1 MTSNTEFSNSGNSS
15 NSGNLSNSGNSSNL
29 SSTENINKYSAER
42 LYNTWL
48 VDSIVFL
55 SFSFLFLDAIKAKS
69 INISHITAR
78 LISIFLLL
86 INIIFT
92 ITAIFNYYINTRD
105 LINQNKFSNLD
116 TITRNVYLTIGVIY
130 IFIQLFLFY
139 ILVKNTFSK
148 N

>member
-1 MTSNTEFSNSGNSS
+1 MTSNTEFNNSN
-15 NSGNLSNSGNSSNL
+15 NLSNSNNL
-29 SSTENINKYSAER
+29 NTNGAEKMNKYSAER

-69 INISHITAR
+69 INISSMTAR

-92 ITAIFNYYINTRD
+92 ITAIINYYITTRD
-105 LINQNKFSNLD
+105 LINQNIFSDLD
-116 TITRNVYLTIGVIY
+116 TITRNVYLIIGVIY

>member
-1 MTSNTEFSNSGNSS
+1 MTSS
-15 NSGNLSNSGNSSNL
+15 NSNNLGNSNNL
-29 SSTENINKYSAER
+29 NTNDTEKMNKYSAER

-78 LISIFLLL
+78 LIAIFLLL
-86 INIIFT
+86 INIVFT
-92 ITAIFNYYINTRD
+92 ITAIINYYITTRD
-105 LINQNKFSNLD
+105 LINQNKFNNLD
-116 TITRNVYLTIGVIY
+116 TITRNVYLTIGIIY